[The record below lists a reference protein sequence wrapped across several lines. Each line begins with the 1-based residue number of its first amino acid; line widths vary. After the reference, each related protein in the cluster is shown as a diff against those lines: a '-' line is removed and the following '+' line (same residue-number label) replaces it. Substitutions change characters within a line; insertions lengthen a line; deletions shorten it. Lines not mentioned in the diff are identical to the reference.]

1 MIVVHNDSPAVQFDS
16 LLNCTYFKYPLAELD
31 RMFWAQFIDPRD
43 RMASSQLPRQRT
55 VKIVP
60 Y

>member
-16 LLNCTYFKYPLAELD
+16 LLSSTYFKYPLAELD

-43 RMASSQLPRQRT
+43 RMASSQLPHQRT
-55 VKIVP
+55 
-60 Y
+60 